1 MEQKILT
8 DRKFAKNLW
17 LLRRNK
23 GFTQEDIATRLQL
36 KGFNISR
43 GTYAKIEAGLRHV
56 SFELLYAIREI
67 LEVTWED
74 LFNS

>member
-1 MEQKILT
+1 MEQKLLI
-8 DRKFAKNLW
+8 DYAFGRNLW
-17 LLRRNK
+17 RLRKNK
-23 GFTQEDIATRLQL
+23 GFTQEDVATRLQL

-43 GTYAKIEAGLRHV
+43 GTYAKVEAGLRHL
-56 SFELLYAIREI
+56 SFELLHAIREI